1 MVADIRREEICTL
14 LKSHS
19 AVSTATLAERF
30 GVSIETIRKDLLFL
44 ENESKL
50 VRVHGG
56 AVAHSSTKPYLNL
69 SKRMNIMRTEKF
81 EISCIESSL
90 IKNGDIIAVDTGSTA
105 IEFINVLKDRF
116 DTLTIVTH
124 SMDVFQR
131 ACNHKNFNIILCGG
145 YYLQNENSFYGSFT
159 TDMLD
164 KIHVEKSFIFPYALS
179 LKNGICDLN
188 PQLSEIQKKLFS
200 IGDEI
205 VILADSSKYEKS
217 ALLKVSDMN
226 PCYTYISDTKLS
238 EEIKAVYR
246 NNDINIITKD

>member
-1 MVADIRREEICTL
+1 MIADIRREEICNL

-19 AVSTATLAERF
+19 AVSTTMLAERF

-44 ENESKL
+44 EKEFRL

-56 AVAHSSTKPYLNL
+56 AVANSTSKPYQNL
-69 SKRMNIMRTEKF
+69 SKRMNDMRTEKF
-81 EISCIESSL
+81 EISSIASSYV
-90 IKNGDIIAVDTGSTA
+90 KNGDVIAIDTGSTA

-116 DTLTIVTH
+116 DSLTIITH

-145 YYLQNENSFYGSFT
+145 YYLREENSFYGSIAK
-159 TDMLD
+159 DMLD
-164 KIHVEKSFIFPYALS
+164 NIHVEKAFIFPYALS

-188 PQLSEIQKKLFS
+188 PQLSEIQKKLIS
-200 IGDEI
+200 ISDSVI
-205 VILADSSKYEKS
+205 VLADSSKYEKS

-226 PCYTYISDTKLS
+226 PRYIYISDSKLPK
-238 EEIKAVYR
+238 EIKEVYKD
-246 NNDINIITKD
+246 NEINIITKG